1 MSVFRLRRSHPR
13 MSTLGHKQTLEQA
26 SEMSAL
32 PHESGHAQRPEMSAK
47 CQKQTLAIEC
57 TGRRSVLS
65 HGRVQ
70 VATRARQSPP
80 NYFRVV
86 VWSGVSSITARKA
99 LIVLV

>member
-1 MSVFRLRRSHPR
+1 MCKPRLTHGTTSRELNSPSSHLITRRSMYVR
-13 MSTLGHKQTLEQA
+13 FGSKADL
-26 SEMSAL
+26 AL
-32 PHESGHAQRPEMSAK
+32 AR
-47 CQKQTLAIEC
+47 QKQTLAIEC

-86 VWSGVSSITARKA
+86 VWSGVSSITARKV